1 MSFTQSRYSHIRR
14 EGNMVA
20 HNIATYA
27 RNFSD
32 FVVWLEDA
40 PPQIYNKAQ
49 ADFANFD

>member
-1 MSFTQSRYSHIRR
+1 MSFTQLHNSHIRR

-20 HNIATYA
+20 HNLAMYA

-32 FVVWLEDA
+32 FVVWMEDA
-40 PPQIYNKAQ
+40 PPQIYNVAQ